1 MRVIYWR
8 SCGHICLDQT
18 LQSLIVSL
26 LLHSHLHPLL
36 HWHLHCLL
44 LLPHYLLHSHQDCD
58 QKLAPP
64 FPSLSA
70 RMRAHSTNLT
80 AYLCRI
86 VSARNVRN
94 SPKIAH
100 FVIVC
105 SRTKVDS
112 VCFIFCFNLSCFQC
126 CGSSELSVS
135 EFSLHSPVFAYI
147 DCIMCGSCI
156 LWGHVNLIKIKRSQQ
171 SDSRW
176 WRWGF
181 NVFWW

>member
-1 MRVIYWR
+1 MTKHCKALLSPSSYTPTYTSIYTATYTATYTDTV
-8 SCGHICLDQT
+8 SSYTPTYTT
-18 LQSLIVSL
+18 LTLT
-26 LLHSHLHPLL
+26 
-36 HWHLHCLL
+36 
-44 LLPHYLLHSHQDCD
+44 LPHYLLHSHQDCD

-70 RMRAHSTNLT
+70 RMRAYSTNLT

-156 LWGHVNLIKIKRSQQ
+156 L
-171 SDSRW
+171 
-176 WRWGF
+176 
-181 NVFWW
+181 